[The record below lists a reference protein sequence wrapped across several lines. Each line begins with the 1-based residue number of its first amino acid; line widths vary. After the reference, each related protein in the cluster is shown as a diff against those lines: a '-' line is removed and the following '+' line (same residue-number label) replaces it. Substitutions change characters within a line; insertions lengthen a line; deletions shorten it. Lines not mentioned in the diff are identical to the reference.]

1 MVVVDAVEEDEN
13 TSGASTKDRSAN
25 RSKKKK
31 KLLGYYYFKGYITT
45 FNCSRMNKKH
55 NMQNIDDEASP
66 EVSLIFW
73 SFKFKFPRRV
83 SVYLAL

>member
-13 TSGASTKDRSAN
+13 TSGASTEDRSAN
-25 RSKKKK
+25 RSKKK

-55 NMQNIDDEASP
+55 NMRNIDDEASP